1 MKDLF
6 NNRIVCLQNQR
17 RQLDVIPALRLDSIP
32 QLLRRQEYPLPDLEE
47 VVGEQLIHQRNTEQG
62 VPSAFLDHCLD
73 QLLLY
78 LNEVVSNLVMHLQP
92 ILYLAL
98 GREGFDRVASVYDLS
113 HHANLVEDL

>member
-6 NNRIVCLQNQR
+6 NDRIVCLQDQR
-17 RQLDVIPALRLDSIP
+17 GQLDVVPALRLYCIP

-47 VVGEQLIHQRNTEQG
+47 VVGEQLIHQRNAEQG

-78 LNEVVSNLVMHLQP
+78 LDKVVSNLVLHLQP
-92 ILYLAL
+92 ILNLAL
-98 GREGFDRVASVYDLS
+98 GREGFDRVASVYDLG
-113 HHANLVEDL
+113 HHINLVEDL